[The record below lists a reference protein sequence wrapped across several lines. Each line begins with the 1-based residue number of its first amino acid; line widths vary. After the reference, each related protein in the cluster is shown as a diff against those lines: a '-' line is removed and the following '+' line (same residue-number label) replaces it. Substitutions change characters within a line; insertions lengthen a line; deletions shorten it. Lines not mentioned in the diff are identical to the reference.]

1 MTFLA
6 VLPDLTGP
14 VTSPVISTVIS
25 PVFSMV
31 LALAGGAPEPEDV
44 KAGWTAFA
52 IFLLLVAAVAF
63 LGLSLV
69 KHLRKAQAAQQAG
82 AYGPDED
89 SAGKDSADGPAAGS
103 DDGEPHRS

>member
-6 VLPDLTGP
+6 VLPDLT
-14 VTSPVISTVIS
+14 SPVISPVI
-25 PVFSMV
+25 SMV

-63 LGLSLV
+63 LGFSLV
-69 KHLRKAQAAQQAG
+69 KHLRKAQSAQQAG
-82 AYGPDED
+82 VYDADN
-89 SAGKDSADGPAAGS
+89 DSADGPPAGS

>member
-89 SAGKDSADGPAAGS
+89 SADGPAAGS

>member
-6 VLPDLTGP
+6 VLPDQLTGP
-14 VTSPVISTVIS
+14 ISL
-25 PVFSMV
+25 V
-31 LALAGGAPEPEDV
+31 LLLAGGAPEPEDV

-52 IFLLLVAAVAF
+52 IFLLLAVAVAF

-69 KHLRKAQAAQQAG
+69 QAAPQ
-82 AYGPDED
+82 GPGRPGRRRVRRRPARRADERTATRPT
-89 SAGKDSADGPAAGS
+89 SAPSRPGS